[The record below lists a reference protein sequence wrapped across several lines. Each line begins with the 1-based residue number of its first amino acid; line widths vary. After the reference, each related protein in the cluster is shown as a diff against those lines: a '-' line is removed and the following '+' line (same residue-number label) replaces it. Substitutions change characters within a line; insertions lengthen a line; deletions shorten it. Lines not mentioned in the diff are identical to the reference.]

1 MESSESNS
9 DRISPSTDIPVLGV
23 QCSLERESSAEDEND
38 SNRQKAHGLS
48 DNGDVSATKKS
59 GQPDVIY
66 QNDTTTVTVENNPSN
81 DNVILNVRARQLP
94 ESTIDENF
102 MKFLTEEM
110 QLKAAFELQI
120 WKDQREKEFEAI
132 VLFFSFK

>member
-23 QCSLERESSAEDEND
+23 QCSLEREISSEDEND
-38 SNRQKAHGLS
+38 SNRQKVHGTS
-48 DNGDVSATKKS
+48 DNGDVQTKKS

-66 QNDTTTVTVENNPSN
+66 QNDTTTVTVENNPST

-110 QLKAAFELQI
+110 QLKAAYELQI
-120 WKDQREKEFEAI
+120 WKEQREKEFEAN
-132 VLFFSFK
+132 VLSFSFK